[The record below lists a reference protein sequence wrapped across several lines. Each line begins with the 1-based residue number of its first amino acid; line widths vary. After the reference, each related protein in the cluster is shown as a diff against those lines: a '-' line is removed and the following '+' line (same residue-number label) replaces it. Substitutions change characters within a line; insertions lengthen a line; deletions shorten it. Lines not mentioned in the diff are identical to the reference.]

1 MNNSEESKTFVASL
15 ESLET
20 MRDFVSQTGSNAGL
34 NKKQIYGLCIAVDE
48 IATNIILYGYQNS
61 GIDNGLINIH
71 TIFEKENFTVILE
84 DSSTSFNPL
93 DTKIPDEKE
102 LELPLEERKIGGLG
116 ILMAKESV
124 DEFRY
129 EYKDGKNFNIFSV
142 RPNDD

>member
-1 MNNSEESKTFVASL
+1 MNNLEESKTFVASL
-15 ESLET
+15 ESLEP

-84 DSSTSFNPL
+84 DSSTPFNPL
-93 DTKIPDEKE
+93 ETKIPDENE
-102 LELPLEERKIGGLG
+102 LGLPLEERKIGGLG